1 MTKKDCKLLIIEYEC
16 LSFIHPMAENNKN
29 KESLTFQAEVS
40 KLLDLVANSLYSERE
55 IFLRE
60 LISNANDACE
70 KLRYEALSKKDILQ
84 KDSEL
89 SINIR
94 VSKKKKT
101 IEIEDN
107 GIGMSRQEL
116 IDNLGTI
123 ARSGTGKFIEA
134 MKSKKEN
141 NISAIGQFGVGF
153 YSSYMVADTVDVHS
167 KNAEIENSF
176 LWSSNGKDNYTIES
190 LEKKSRGTLIKL
202 NIKKDADEFLDS
214 FRLRSIITKYSN
226 YIPFPIYLKDLD
238 SKDKEEKVNE
248 GDPLWLK
255 DKKNIK
261 PEDYKQFYNNI
272 SFNFDEP
279 LKTIHYNAEGVINY
293 KALLYL
299 PTNQPMD
306 LFQQDR
312 KNKIKL
318 YVQKVFITDE
328 CEEIIPNWLRFVP
341 GVIDSQ
347 DISLNI
353 SREMLQNNP
362 VILKI
367 KAGITNKIL
376 NELKTLSNKEKDTYL
391 KFWNNF
397 GAVIKEGLYEFN
409 DHHEKILP
417 LLRFETSE
425 SENYASLDDYIQN
438 MKPDQ
443 NEIYYFANTDK
454 DHIKNSP
461 QLEAFTA
468 NKIPVLFMT
477 DAVDEFWLQNIKNF
491 KDKEFKSISKGKV
504 DLSKLKK
511 DNKSK
516 IKSENKK
523 NNKINDLINI
533 LKAELKEKI
542 SDVVISDRLT
552 KSPILLVADEGAMD
566 INMEKLMKMHN
577 KSSPDSKK
585 ILEIN
590 AEHPMII
597 KISESLNK
605 YDHKKISNLLLDQ
618 ANILDGNPLSNASA
632 YMESLTELFIKD

>member
-1 MTKKDCKLLIIEYEC
+1 MADTK
-16 LSFIHPMAENNKN
+16 NN
-29 KESLTFQAEVS
+29 KESLVFQAEVS
-40 KLLDLVANSLYSERE
+40 KLLDLMANSLYSERE

-60 LISNANDACE
+60 LISNSADACE
-70 KLRYEALSKKDILQ
+70 KLRYEALSKKGLLG
-84 KDSEL
+84 KEKEL
-89 SINIR
+89 KINIR
-94 VSKKKKT
+94 VSKKKR
-101 IEIEDN
+101 IVEIEDN
-107 GIGMSRQEL
+107 GIGMSRQDL

-123 ARSGTGKFIEA
+123 ARSGTSKFIEA
-134 MKSKKEN
+134 MKTKKGDEL
-141 NISAIGQFGVGF
+141 SSIGQFGVGF
-153 YSSYMVADTVDVHS
+153 YSSYMVADSVKVLS
-167 KNAEIENSF
+167 KSAELKESF
-176 LWSSNGKDNYTIES
+176 LWTSKGKDNYVVES
-190 LEKKSRGTLIKL
+190 FNKENRGTTITL
-202 NIKKDADEFLDS
+202 NIKKDSDEFLDS

-238 SKDKEEKVNE
+238 NKEKEEKINE

-293 KALLYL
+293 RALLYI

-318 YVQKVFITDE
+318 YVQKVFITDD
-328 CEEIIPNWLRFVP
+328 CDEIIPNWLRFIP

-362 VILKI
+362 VITKI
-367 KAGITNKIL
+367 KKGITTKIL
-376 NELKTLSNKEKDTYL
+376 NEITTFSSKEVDTYL
-391 KFWNNF
+391 KFWSNF

-409 DHHEKILP
+409 DHHDKILP
-417 LLRFETSE
+417 LLRFQTSE
-425 SENYASLDDYIQN
+425 SEDLISLDDYLKK
-438 MKPDQ
+438 MKSDQ
-443 NEIYYFANTDK
+443 KEIYYFANTDK

-461 QLEAFTA
+461 QLEAFIA

-477 DAVDEFWLQNIKNF
+477 DAVDEFWLQNIQKF
-491 KDKEFKSISKGKV
+491 KEKEFKSITKGKV

-511 DNKSK
+511 DSDKKGKINKNVS
-516 IKSENKK
+516 
-523 NNKINDLINI
+523 KINDLINV
-533 LKAELKEKI
+533 LKKELEEKI
-542 SDVVISDRLT
+542 SNVIISDRLT
-552 KSPILLVADEGAMD
+552 KSPILLVADETSMD

-577 KSSPDSKK
+577 KKTPDSKK

-590 AEHPMII
+590 PDHPMII
-597 KISESLNK
+597 KLSETLTK
-605 YDHKKISNLLLDQ
+605 VDHKKLSNLLLDQ
-618 ANILDGNPLSNASA
+618 ANILDGNVLSNPTN
-632 YMESLTELFIKD
+632 YIESLTDLFIKP

>member
-1 MTKKDCKLLIIEYEC
+1 MADTK
-16 LSFIHPMAENNKN
+16 NN
-29 KESLTFQAEVS
+29 KESLVFQAEVS
-40 KLLDLVANSLYSERE
+40 KLLDLMANSLYSERE

-60 LISNANDACE
+60 LISNSADACE
-70 KLRYEALSKKDILQ
+70 KLRYEALSKKGLLR
-84 KDSEL
+84 KEKEL
-89 SINIR
+89 KINIR
-94 VSKKKKT
+94 VSKKKRI

-107 GIGMSRQEL
+107 GIGMSRQDL

-123 ARSGTGKFIEA
+123 ARSGTSKFIEA
-134 MKSKKEN
+134 MKTKKGDEL
-141 NISAIGQFGVGF
+141 SSIGQFGVGF
-153 YSSYMVADTVDVHS
+153 YSSYMVADSVKVLS
-167 KNAEIENSF
+167 KSAELEESF
-176 LWSSNGKDNYTIES
+176 LWSSKGKNNYVVES
-190 LEKKSRGTLIKL
+190 FNKENRGTTVTL
-202 NIKKDADEFLDS
+202 NIKKDSDEFLDS

-238 SKDKEEKVNE
+238 NKEKEEKINE
-248 GDPLWLK
+248 GNPLWLK

-293 KALLYL
+293 RALLYI

-318 YVQKVFITDE
+318 YVQKVFITDD
-328 CEEIIPNWLRFVP
+328 CDEIIPNWLRFIP

-362 VILKI
+362 VITKI
-367 KAGITNKIL
+367 KKGITTKIL
-376 NELKTLSNKEKDTYL
+376 NEITTFSSKEVDTYL
-391 KFWNNF
+391 KFWSNF

-409 DHHEKILP
+409 DHHDKILP
-417 LLRFETSE
+417 LLRFQTSE
-425 SENYASLDDYIQN
+425 SEDLISLEDYLKK
-438 MKPDQ
+438 MKSDQ
-443 NEIYYFANTDK
+443 KEIFYFANTDK

-461 QLEAFTA
+461 QLETFIA

-477 DAVDEFWLQNIKNF
+477 DAVDEFWLQNIQKF
-491 KDKEFKSISKGKV
+491 KEKEFKSITKGKV

-511 DNKSK
+511 DSDKKDKINKNIS
-516 IKSENKK
+516 
-523 NNKINDLINI
+523 KINDLINV
-533 LKAELKEKI
+533 LKKELEEKI
-542 SDVVISDRLT
+542 SNVIISDRLT
-552 KSPILLVADEGAMD
+552 KSPILLVADETSMD

-577 KSSPDSKK
+577 KKTPDSKK

-590 AEHPMII
+590 PDHPMII
-597 KISESLNK
+597 KLSETLTK
-605 YDHKKISNLLLDQ
+605 VDHKKLSNLLLDQ
-618 ANILDGNPLSNASA
+618 ANILDGNVLSNPTN
-632 YMESLTELFIKD
+632 YIESLTDLFIKP

>member
-1 MTKKDCKLLIIEYEC
+1 MSD
-16 LSFIHPMAENNKN
+16 KN
-29 KESLTFQAEVS
+29 KKVENLSFQAEVS

-70 KLRYEALSKKDILQ
+70 KLRYEALSKKDILEDD
-84 KDSEL
+84 KDL
-89 SINIR
+89 SIHIR
-94 VSKKKKT
+94 VSKKKKI

-107 GIGMSRQEL
+107 GIGMTKQDL

-134 MKSKKEN
+134 MKSKKDN
-141 NISAIGQFGVGF
+141 DISTIGQFGVGF
-153 YSSYMVADTVDVHS
+153 YSSYMVAESVKVHS
-167 KNAEIENSF
+167 KNAESKEGFIWTSEGKNNYSIETSA
-176 LWSSNGKDNYTIES
+176 
-190 LEKKSRGTLIKL
+190 KKSRGTLITL
-202 NIKKDADEFLDS
+202 NVKKDSDEFLDS
-214 FRLRSIITKYSN
+214 FRLKSIITKYSN

-238 SKDKEEKVNE
+238 NKDKEEKTNE

-261 PEDYKQFYNNI
+261 AEDYKQFYNNI
-272 SFNFDEP
+272 SFNFDDP

-293 KALLYL
+293 RALLYL

-362 VILKI
+362 VISKI
-367 KAGITNKIL
+367 KTGITSKIL
-376 NELKTLSNKEKDTYL
+376 NELKTLSNKEKDIYL
-391 KFWNNF
+391 NFWNNF

-409 DHHEKILP
+409 DHHQKILP

-425 SENYASLDDYIQN
+425 SKNLISLDDYIIK
-438 MKPDQ
+438 MKADQ
-443 NEIYYFANTDK
+443 KEIYYFANTDK
-454 DHIKNSP
+454 EHIKNSP
-461 QLEAFTA
+461 QLETFTA

-491 KDKEFKSISKGKV
+491 KEKDFKSITKGKI
-504 DLSKLKK
+504 DISNLK
-511 DNKSK
+511 DNKK
-516 IKSENKK
+516 IDIKDKK
-523 NNKINDLINI
+523 NNKINDLINVI
-533 LKAELKEKI
+533 KNELKDKI
-542 SDVVISDRLT
+542 SDVIISDRLT
-552 KSPILLVADEGAMD
+552 KSPILLVAEESAMD

-577 KSSPDSKK
+577 KSAPDSKK

-590 AEHPMII
+590 AKHPMII
-597 KISESLNK
+597 KISESLKSN
-605 YDHKKISNLLLDQ
+605 DHKKISNLLLDQ
-618 ANILDGNPLSNASA
+618 ANILDGNILSNPSG
-632 YMESLTELFIKD
+632 YMESLTELFINNSIKN